1 MPKCTV
7 PKPHHNIERILQTVT
22 VVLDC
27 TVPVVHLLK
36 VRWLE
41 ECNGWQ
47 GGREYH
53 PHHHLLECLPRQAK
67 ERQ

>member
-1 MPKCTV
+1 MLKCTV
-7 PKPHHNIERILQTVT
+7 LRPHHNTERNLQTM
-22 VVLDC
+22 VLDC
-27 TVPVVHLLK
+27 TVPVFHPPK

-41 ECNGWQ
+41 ECNGQQ

-53 PHHHLLECLPRQAK
+53 PHHHLLECLPHQAK